1 MSIVVFLQFAN
12 RSFMLSYMS
21 NSYMSSK
28 PISFLLVILLSSLTW
43 LQCNTSDSPS
53 ISGSNAF
60 SPEISASDIYSHIE
74 FLASDSLQGRESGTE
89 FEALASNYI
98 IQKFEEF
105 GVQPKGD
112 DGTFLQ
118 AFTINTARLTN
129 PHASDD
135 AEGERRV
142 ANNVVGWIPGRSNT
156 NEYVIIG
163 AHYDHLGYGSFG
175 SLYRGDTPRIHNG
188 ADDNASGTA
197 GLLELAHYFS
207 ENPPVDNILLLAF
220 SGEEMG
226 LLGSAHYVE
235 KPTVDLSQAKAMI
248 NLDMIGRMSD
258 KNLLIFG
265 VGTTPK
271 WSGLALAVNEDSLS
285 LNLVEDGTG
294 ASDHTSFYY
303 KNIPVLH
310 YFTDTHSD
318 YHRPSDDLAYIEVEG
333 QELVVDHVAR
343 MVDAL
348 GSVSK
353 DELPF
358 VEAPGEQRQ
367 NMTLNGPTLGV
378 LPDYGFEGVGM
389 RITGTNPGQPAQN
402 AGLQSGDIIV
412 ALGDTPLEDI
422 YGYMGAL
429 NTLEVGQKT
438 TITIIRDGV
447 EQTLELQL

>member
-1 MSIVVFLQFAN
+1 MFFYI
-12 RSFMLSYMS
+12 S
-21 NSYMSSK
+21 NSYMFYK
-28 PISFLLVILLSSLTW
+28 PYTFFLVFLLSSLTW
-43 LQCNTSDSPS
+43 LQCSPSDSSNTSDST
-53 ISGSNAF
+53 SGSNTF
-60 SPEISASDIYSHIE
+60 SPEIGASDIYSHIE

-129 PHASDD
+129 PHATDD

-156 NEYVIIG
+156 NEYVVIG

-235 KPTVDLSQAKAMI
+235 EPTVDLSQAKAMI

-271 WSGLALAVNEDSLS
+271 WSELAMSVNEDSLS

-343 MVDAL
+343 MVVAL

-367 NMTLNGPTLGV
+367 SMTLNGPTLGV

>member
-1 MSIVVFLQFAN
+1 MYNKPYTFFLVF
-12 RSFMLSYMS
+12 
-21 NSYMSSK
+21 
-28 PISFLLVILLSSLTW
+28 LLSSLTW
-43 LQCNTSDSPS
+43 LQCSSSDSS
-53 ISGSNAF
+53 STSGSNAF
-60 SPEISASDIYSHIE
+60 SPEISAIDIYSHIE

-129 PHASDD
+129 PHATDD

-156 NEYVIIG
+156 NEYVVIG

-175 SLYRGDTPRIHNG
+175 SLHRGDTPRIHNG

-235 KPTVDLSQAKAMI
+235 EPTIDLSQAKAMI

-265 VGTTPK
+265 VGTTPR
-271 WSGLALAVNEDSLS
+271 WSELAMAVNEDSLS

-303 KNIPVLH
+303 KNIPILH

-318 YHRPSDDLAYIEVEG
+318 YHRPSDDLVYIEVEG

-343 MVDAL
+343 MVVAL

-367 NMTLNGPTLGV
+367 SMTLNGPTLGV
-378 LPDYGFEGVGM
+378 LPDYGFEGMGM

-412 ALGDTPLEDI
+412 ALSDTPLEDI

>member
-1 MSIVVFLQFAN
+1 
-12 RSFMLSYMS
+12 MLFYMS
-21 NSYMSSK
+21 NSYMFNK
-28 PISFLLVILLSSLTW
+28 PYSFLLIVLLSSLSW
-43 LQCNTSDSPS
+43 LQCSPSDSPS
-53 ISGSNAF
+53 TSGSNAF
-60 SPEISASDIYSHIE
+60 SPDISASDIYSHIE
-74 FLASDSLQGRESGTE
+74 FLASDSLQGRESGTK

-118 AFTINTARLTN
+118 AFTINTARLIN

-235 KPTVDLSQAKAMI
+235 EPTVDLSQAKAMI

-271 WSGLALAVNEDSLS
+271 WSELALAVNEDSLS
-285 LNLVEDGTG
+285 LNLVQDGTG

-343 MVDAL
+343 MIDAL
-348 GSVSK
+348 GSVYK
-353 DELPF
+353 NELPF

-367 NMTLNGPTLGV
+367 SMTLNGPTLGV

>member
-1 MSIVVFLQFAN
+1 MYNKPYTFFLVF
-12 RSFMLSYMS
+12 
-21 NSYMSSK
+21 
-28 PISFLLVILLSSLTW
+28 LLSSLTW
-43 LQCNTSDSPS
+43 LQCSSSDSS
-53 ISGSNAF
+53 STSGSNAF
-60 SPEISASDIYSHIE
+60 SPEISAIDIYSHIE

-129 PHASDD
+129 PHATDD

-156 NEYVIIG
+156 NEYVVIG

-175 SLYRGDTPRIHNG
+175 SLHRGDTPRIHNG

-235 KPTVDLSQAKAMI
+235 EPTIDLSQAKAMI

-265 VGTTPK
+265 VGTTPR
-271 WSGLALAVNEDSLS
+271 WSELAMAVNEDSLS

-303 KNIPVLH
+303 KNIPILH

-318 YHRPSDDLAYIEVEG
+318 YHRPSDDLVYIEVEG

-343 MVDAL
+343 MVVAL

-367 NMTLNGPTLGV
+367 SMTLNGPILGV

-412 ALGDTPLEDI
+412 ALSDTPLEDI

>member
-1 MSIVVFLQFAN
+1 M
-12 RSFMLSYMS
+12 
-21 NSYMSSK
+21 
-28 PISFLLVILLSSLTW
+28 
-43 LQCNTSDSPS
+43 
-53 ISGSNAF
+53 
-60 SPEISASDIYSHIE
+60 
-74 FLASDSLQGRESGTE
+74 
-89 FEALASNYI
+89 
-98 IQKFEEF
+98 
-105 GVQPKGD
+105 QPKGD

-129 PHASDD
+129 PHATDN

-156 NEYVIIG
+156 NEYVVIG

-207 ENPPVDNILLLAF
+207 EHPPADNILLLAF

-235 KPTVDLSQAKAMI
+235 EPTVDLSQAKAMI

-271 WSGLALAVNEDSLS
+271 WSELAMAVNEDSLS
-285 LNLVEDGTG
+285 LNLVKDGTG

-333 QELVVDHVAR
+333 QELVVNHVAR

-367 NMTLNGPTLGV
+367 SMTLNGPTLGV

>member
-1 MSIVVFLQFAN
+1 M
-12 RSFMLSYMS
+12 
-21 NSYMSSK
+21 
-28 PISFLLVILLSSLTW
+28 
-43 LQCNTSDSPS
+43 
-53 ISGSNAF
+53 
-60 SPEISASDIYSHIE
+60 
-74 FLASDSLQGRESGTE
+74 
-89 FEALASNYI
+89 
-98 IQKFEEF
+98 
-105 GVQPKGD
+105 
-112 DGTFLQ
+112 
-118 AFTINTARLTN
+118 
-129 PHASDD
+129 
-135 AEGERRV
+135 
-142 ANNVVGWIPGRSNT
+142 
-156 NEYVIIG
+156 
-163 AHYDHLGYGSFG
+163 GYGSFG

-207 ENPPVDNILLLAF
+207 EHPPADNILLLAF

-235 KPTVDLSQAKAMI
+235 EPTVDLSQAKAMI

-271 WSGLALAVNEDSLS
+271 WSELAMAVNEDSLS
-285 LNLVEDGTG
+285 LNLVKDGTG

-333 QELVVDHVAR
+333 QELVVNHVAR

-367 NMTLNGPTLGV
+367 SMTLNGPTLGV

-402 AGLQSGDIIV
+402 AGLQSGDITV

>member
-1 MSIVVFLQFAN
+1 MFNKSYTFFLVF
-12 RSFMLSYMS
+12 
-21 NSYMSSK
+21 
-28 PISFLLVILLSSLTW
+28 LLSSLTW
-43 LQCNTSDSPS
+43 LQCSPSDSSNTSDST
-53 ISGSNAF
+53 SGSNTF
-60 SPEISASDIYSHIE
+60 SPEIGASDIYSHIE
-74 FLASDSLQGRESGTE
+74 FLASDSLRGRESGTE

-118 AFTINTARLTN
+118 AFTINTARLNN
-129 PHASDD
+129 PHATDD

-156 NEYVIIG
+156 DEYVVIG

-235 KPTVDLSQAKAMI
+235 EPTVDLSQAKAMI

-271 WSGLALAVNEDSLS
+271 WSELAMFVNEDSLS
-285 LNLVEDGTG
+285 LNLVKDGTG

-318 YHRPSDDLAYIEVEG
+318 YHRPSDDLAYIEVKG
-333 QELVVDHVAR
+333 QELVVNHVAR
-343 MVDAL
+343 MVVAL

-367 NMTLNGPTLGV
+367 SMTLNGPTLGV

-429 NTLEVGQKT
+429 NTLAVGQKT

>member
-1 MSIVVFLQFAN
+1 
-12 RSFMLSYMS
+12 MLFYMS
-21 NSYMSSK
+21 NSYMFNK
-28 PISFLLVILLSSLTW
+28 PYSFLLIILLSSLSW
-43 LQCNTSDSPS
+43 LQCSPSDSPS
-53 ISGSNAF
+53 TSGSNAF
-60 SPEISASDIYSHIE
+60 SPDISASDIYSHIE
-74 FLASDSLQGRESGTE
+74 FLASDSLQGRESGTK

-135 AEGERRV
+135 VGGERRV

-235 KPTVDLSQAKAMI
+235 EPTVDLSQAKAMI

-271 WSGLALAVNEDSLS
+271 WSELALAVNEDSLS

-343 MVDAL
+343 MIDAL

-353 DELPF
+353 NELPF

-367 NMTLNGPTLGV
+367 SMTLNGPTLGV

-402 AGLQSGDIIV
+402 AGLQGGDIIV

-429 NTLEVGQKT
+429 NALEVGQKT

>member
-1 MSIVVFLQFAN
+1 MCN
-12 RSFMLSYMS
+12 
-21 NSYMSSK
+21 K
-28 PISFLLVILLSSLTW
+28 PHYPLFVILLGSLTW
-43 LQCNTSDSPS
+43 LQCSPN
-53 ISGSNAF
+53 GSSSSAGTKAF
-60 SPEISASDIYSHIE
+60 SSEIKATDIYSHIE

-89 FEALASNYI
+89 FEAMASNYI

-129 PHASDD
+129 PHATDD

-142 ANNVVGWIPGRSNT
+142 ANNVVGWIPGRST
-156 NEYVIIG
+156 SNEYVVIG

-207 ENPPVDNILLLAF
+207 EHPPVDNILFLAF

-235 KPTVDLSQAKAMI
+235 EPTVDLAQAKAMI

-271 WSGLALAVNEDSLS
+271 WSELAVAVNEDSLN
-285 LNLVEDGTG
+285 LNLVKDGTG

-318 YHRPSDDLAYIEVEG
+318 YHRPSDDLAYIEVGG
-333 QELVVDHVAR
+333 QELVVSHVAR

-348 GSVSK
+348 GSISK
-353 DELPF
+353 EELPF

-367 NMTLNGPTLGV
+367 SMTLNGPTLGV

-402 AGLQSGDIIV
+402 AGLQSGDIII

-438 TITIIRDGV
+438 TITILRDGV
-447 EQTLELQL
+447 EQTLDLQL

>member
-1 MSIVVFLQFAN
+1 
-12 RSFMLSYMS
+12 MLFYMS
-21 NSYMSSK
+21 NSYMFSK
-28 PISFLLVILLSSLTW
+28 PFSFLLVIILSSLTW
-43 LQCNTSDSPS
+43 LQCSTSDSPS
-53 ISGSNAF
+53 TLGSNAF

-129 PHASDD
+129 PHATDD

-142 ANNVVGWIPGRSNT
+142 ANNVVGWIPGRLNT
-156 NEYVIIG
+156 NEYIVIG

-207 ENPPVDNILLLAF
+207 ENPPADNILLLAF

-235 KPTVDLSQAKAMI
+235 EPTVDLSQAKAMI

-271 WSGLALAVNEDSLS
+271 WSELALAVNEDSLS
-285 LNLVEDGTG
+285 LNLVQDGTG

-353 DELPF
+353 DKLPF

-367 NMTLNGPTLGV
+367 SMTLNGPTLGV

>member
-1 MSIVVFLQFAN
+1 
-12 RSFMLSYMS
+12 MS
-21 NSYMSSK
+21 NSYMFHK
-28 PISFLLVILLSSLTW
+28 PYSFSLVILLSSLSW
-43 LQCNTSDSPS
+43 LQCSPSDSS
-53 ISGSNAF
+53 STSGSNAF

-118 AFTINTARLTN
+118 AFTINTARLIN
-129 PHASDD
+129 PHATDN

-156 NEYVIIG
+156 NEYVVIG

-207 ENPPVDNILLLAF
+207 EHPPAAHILLLAF

-235 KPTVDLSQAKAMI
+235 EPTVGLSQAKAMI

-258 KNLLIFG
+258 TNLLIFG

-271 WSGLALAVNEDSLS
+271 WSELAMAVNEDSLS
-285 LNLVEDGTG
+285 LNLVKDGTG

-333 QELVVDHVAR
+333 QELVVNHVAR
-343 MVDAL
+343 MVVAL

-367 NMTLNGPTLGV
+367 SMTLNGPTLGV
-378 LPDYGFEGVGM
+378 LPDDGFEGVGM

-402 AGLQSGDIIV
+402 AGLKSGDIIV

>member
-1 MSIVVFLQFAN
+1 
-12 RSFMLSYMS
+12 MLFYMS
-21 NSYMSSK
+21 NSYMFSK
-28 PISFLLVILLSSLTW
+28 PISFLLVIILSSLTW
-43 LQCNTSDSPS
+43 LQCSTSDSPS
-53 ISGSNAF
+53 TLGSNAF

-118 AFTINTARLTN
+118 AFTINTARLNN

-135 AEGERRV
+135 TEGERRV
-142 ANNVVGWIPGRSNT
+142 ANNVVGWIPGRLNT

-235 KPTVDLSQAKAMI
+235 APTVDLSQAKAMI

-271 WSGLALAVNEDSLS
+271 WSELALAVNEDSLS
-285 LNLVEDGTG
+285 LNLVQDGTG

-353 DELPF
+353 DKLPF

-367 NMTLNGPTLGV
+367 SMTLNGPTLGV

>member
-1 MSIVVFLQFAN
+1 
-12 RSFMLSYMS
+12 
-21 NSYMSSK
+21 
-28 PISFLLVILLSSLTW
+28 
-43 LQCNTSDSPS
+43 
-53 ISGSNAF
+53 
-60 SPEISASDIYSHIE
+60 
-74 FLASDSLQGRESGTE
+74 LQGRESGTE

-118 AFTINTARLTN
+118 AFTINTARLNN
-129 PHASDD
+129 PHATDD

-142 ANNVVGWIPGRSNT
+142 GNNVVGWIPGRSNT
-156 NEYVIIG
+156 NEYVVIG

-175 SLYRGDTPRIHNG
+175 SLHRGDTPRIHNG

-235 KPTVDLSQAKAMI
+235 EPTVDLSQAKAMI

-271 WSGLALAVNEDSLS
+271 WSELAMAVNEDSLS

-303 KNIPVLH
+303 KNIPILH

-343 MVDAL
+343 MVVAL

-367 NMTLNGPTLGV
+367 SMTLNGPTLGV
-378 LPDYGFEGVGM
+378 LPDYGFEGMGM

-412 ALGDTPLEDI
+412 ALSDTPLEDI